1 MSITSLSNANKE
13 KMQELEDELAT
24 SLRDLIAGRDE
35 LDMITFTEDEVTNL
49 TAICSRLCVLGGHQ
63 DITRWADED
72 EGGKQSSI
80 WSIVSALVERG
91 RLGYKDEEM
100 ASHAFADVERCS
112 DYLYFPQMILSAL
125 RFMNLHI
132 MWKTRIIKDEGSP
145 QARDSAYRETFLQE
159 RSALVAK
166 ITEFAFGTRS
176 NTAEGVK
183 DEVKSS

>member
-35 LDMITFTEDEVTNL
+35 LDMISFTEDEVTNL

-91 RLGYKDEEM
+91 RLGYKDEE
-100 ASHAFADVERCS
+100 AVSPAFAHVERYS
-112 DYLYFPQMILSAL
+112 DDWP
-125 RFMNLHI
+125 
-132 MWKTRIIKDEGSP
+132 
-145 QARDSAYRETFLQE
+145 FL
-159 RSALVAK
+159 
-166 ITEFAFGTRS
+166 
-176 NTAEGVK
+176 
-183 DEVKSS
+183 